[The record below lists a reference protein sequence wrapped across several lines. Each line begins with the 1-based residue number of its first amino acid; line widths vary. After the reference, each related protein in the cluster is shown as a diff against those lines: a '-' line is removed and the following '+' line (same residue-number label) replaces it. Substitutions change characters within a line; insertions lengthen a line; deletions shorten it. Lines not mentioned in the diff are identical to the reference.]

1 MFKFNKSHFKSQA
14 HQFQLLRWSFSTSF
28 LRFSVLC
35 CTRWFYLLIQ
45 CWQEPWWLLVLGDK
59 DHLTYL
65 GARNQRD
72 GDSSK
77 EILSAPAMGLNVLN
91 EFRGCLSQFAIYAC
105 ATCAPRKTNK
115 QRIAA
120 FKKECYCRVLR
131 TLWVRRCTNEDI
143 GKDMNIIS
151 DWLLQYFRRKKRF
164 FQSCNRAVCVP
175 RKGRIV
181 WPTIQ
186 WKEIVKELFFGCMK
200 RWTRMAQNRPVTQAA
215 VWEATV

>member
-14 HQFQLLRWSFSTSF
+14 HQFQLLRWIFSTSF
-28 LRFSVLC
+28 LRFNVLC

-45 CWQEPWWLLVLGDK
+45 CWQEPGWLLVLGDK

-77 EILSAPAMGLNVLN
+77 EILSAPAMGLKVLN
-91 EFRGCLSQFAIYAC
+91 EFRACLSQFAIYAC

-120 FKKECYCRVLR
+120 FKKSAIAEYWEPCGWGVARMKIL
-131 TLWVRRCTNEDI
+131 VRI
-143 GKDMNIIS
+143 WIS
-151 DWLLQYFRRKKRF
+151 FPTGYYSMSGERNDFFSLVTGQYA
-164 FQSCNRAVCVP
+164 SL
-175 RKGRIV
+175 GR
-181 WPTIQ
+181 
-186 WKEIVKELFFGCMK
+186 EG
-200 RWTRMAQNRPVTQAA
+200 
-215 VWEATV
+215 